1 MHGVVVSVKISGET
15 ASDLLQ
21 STVVPRVKAQ
31 PGFVSA
37 TWLQSD
43 DGATGVSLALFETKE
58 QAEEAAK
65 NVQPPP
71 GAPVTITKVEVGEVV
86 AQA

>member
-1 MHGVVVSVKISGET
+1 MVSVKITGGG
-15 ASDLLQ
+15 SDEVLQ

-37 TWLQSD
+37 TWLRAA
-43 DGATGVSLALFETKE
+43 DGSTGMSLALFETKE
-58 QAEEAAK
+58 QAEDAAK

-71 GAPVTITKVEVGEVV
+71 GSPVTITSVEVGEVV

>member
-1 MHGVVVSVKISGET
+1 MVSVKITGDGRNEV
-15 ASDLLQ
+15 LQ
-21 STVVPRVKAQ
+21 SQVVPGAKAR
-31 PGFVSA
+31 PGFVRG
-37 TWLQSD
+37 TWLRSA
-43 DGATGVSLALFETKE
+43 DGSTGMSLVLYETKE

-71 GAPVTITKVEVGEVV
+71 GAPVTITSVEVGEVV